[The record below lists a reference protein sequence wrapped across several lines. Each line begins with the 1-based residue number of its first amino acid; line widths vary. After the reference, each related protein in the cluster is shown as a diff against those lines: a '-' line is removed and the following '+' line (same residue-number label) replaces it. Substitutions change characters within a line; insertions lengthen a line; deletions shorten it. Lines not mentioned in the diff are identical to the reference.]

1 MARYTAPHSFTYEPL
16 FRTLGTNISHLE
28 KENHLQN
35 APLKGGYATSQ
46 EGMHPFQ
53 PHQLFF
59 WAYQTEAGNA
69 TAGTTAGTTGAA

>member
-1 MARYTAPHSFTYEPL
+1 
-16 FRTLGTNISHLE
+16 
-28 KENHLQN
+28 
-35 APLKGGYATSQ
+35 
-46 EGMHPFQ
+46 MHPFQ